1 MSSTSNTTNEWR
13 SLRELLEKHSPAVL
27 ATAIERHGVFVYD
40 RYNRIV
46 KASPESNNKNSQAK
60 ALDLIADWQTE
71 LNDPNP
77 TYSWDHPRF
86 ELEDH
91 PTQHF
96 GWPEGQLPNFN
107 PSEKLKSLQSSDSPK
122 KTWTKDEW
130 IMTAQD
136 EALKILKTE
145 RQKGVEPKLDAITNE
160 VRNALQLLGV
170 KTIRGELEAENIKRM
185 ALAGKWW
192 TKNKK
197 RSTF

>member
-1 MSSTSNTTNEWR
+1 MPSTSNTTNEWR
-13 SLRELLEKHSPAVL
+13 SLRELLEKHSPAVV

-40 RYNRIV
+40 RYKRIV
-46 KASPESNNKNSQAK
+46 KAFPESNNKYSQAK
-60 ALDLIADWQTE
+60 ALDLIARWQAE
-71 LNDPNP
+71 LSDPGP

-86 ELEDH
+86 DLEDH

-96 GWPEGQLPNFN
+96 GWLEEQLPNFN
-107 PSEKLKSLQSSDSPK
+107 PTEKLKSPQSSDSPK
-122 KTWTKDEW
+122 TTFTKDEW
-130 IMTAQD
+130 IKTAQD

-160 VRNALQLLGV
+160 VRDALQLLGV
-170 KTIRGELEAENIKRM
+170 KTIRGELKAENIKRM
-185 ALAGKWW
+185 ALAGEWW

>member
-1 MSSTSNTTNEWR
+1 MNEWR
-13 SLRELLEKHSPAVL
+13 SLCELLEQNSPAVI
-27 ATAIERHGVFVYD
+27 ASAIERHGVFVYD
-40 RYNRIV
+40 RYNRVV
-46 KASPESNNKNSQAK
+46 KASPESKDDYSQAK

-122 KTWTKDEW
+122 KH
-130 IMTAQD
+130 
-136 EALKILKTE
+136 
-145 RQKGVEPKLDAITNE
+145 GP
-160 VRNALQLLGV
+160 
-170 KTIRGELEAENIKRM
+170 RM
-185 ALAGKWW
+185 SGL
-192 TKNKK
+192 
-197 RSTF
+197 